1 MCDVIEQFDQWR
13 QAGQA
18 LAVATVIDTWGS
30 SPRPTGSKMIV
41 TAGGQIAGSVSAGC
55 VETAVIEAAQEV
67 IATGRPQLLNYGVA
81 DDTAWEVGLACGGRI
96 QVFVEPGTAWEA
108 TYPALKAHLQQRD
121 SMAVVSVLA
130 GPEELLERKRIL
142 LEETIRE
149 SAVWASDPALGD
161 LPLED
166 SLRSAVIGLLE
177 SETSDILA
185 SGEGVQYFVEVYPP
199 PARLILIGAVHL
211 AEYLVEIA
219 NLAGFDTIVVDPRRT
234 FATPERFPHA
244 RSLMHAW
251 PQEALA
257 GMKLDRSAYVAVLT
271 HDPKLDDP
279 ALIVALA
286 SQARYVGALGSRRTQ
301 RLRVE
306 RLSQAGLSSE
316 QIARLHAPIGLEL
329 GGRAPVEIAVSI
341 LAEIIQARSQPL
353 SD

>member
-1 MCDVIEQFDQWR
+1 MRDVIEQFDQWR

-185 SGEGVQYFVEVYPP
+185 SEEGVQYFVEVYPP
-199 PARLILIGAVHL
+199 PAPADTRWCGAPGRVPGRDRQPGRVR
-211 AEYLVEIA
+211 Y
-219 NLAGFDTIVVDPRRT
+219 N
-234 FATPERFPHA
+234 
-244 RSLMHAW
+244 RS
-251 PQEALA
+251 
-257 GMKLDRSAYVAVLT
+257 RSAADFR
-271 HDPKLDDP
+271 H
-279 ALIVALA
+279 A
-286 SQARYVGALGSRRTQ
+286 GALSACQ
-301 RLRVE
+301 ELN
-306 RLSQAGLSSE
+306 
-316 QIARLHAPIGLEL
+316 ARLAAGSPGGDEAGPLGLR
-329 GGRAPVEIAVSI
+329 GRPD
-341 LAEIIQARSQPL
+341 ARP
-353 SD
+353 

>member
-1 MCDVIEQFDQWR
+1 MRDVIEQLEQWR
-13 QAGQA
+13 QAWQA

-41 TAGGQIAGSVSAGC
+41 SASGQIAGSVSAGC
-55 VETAVIEAAQEV
+55 VEAAVIEVAQEV
-67 IATGRPQLLNYGVA
+67 IATGRPQLLSYGVA

-96 QVFVEPGTAWEA
+96 QVFVESGTAWEA
-108 TYPALKAHLQQRD
+108 IYPTLKTHLQQRY

-130 GPEELLERKRIL
+130 GPDELLGRKRIL
-142 LEETIRE
+142 LEETIHE
-149 SAVWASDPALGD
+149 SALWATDPDLGD
-161 LPLED
+161 LPLAD
-166 SLRSAVIGLLE
+166 SLRSAVSGLIE

-185 SGEGVQYFVEVYPP
+185 SEDGVQYFVEVYPP
-199 PARLILIGAVHL
+199 PARLIVVGAVHL

-219 NLAGFDTIVVDPRRT
+219 NLAGFDTIVVDPRRA

-244 RSLMHAW
+244 RSLLHAW
-251 PQEALA
+251 PQDALTE
-257 GMKLDRSAYVAVLT
+257 MKLDRSAYVAVLT

-279 ALIVALA
+279 ALMVALA
-286 SQARYVGALGSRRTQ
+286 SAARYVGALGSRRTH

-316 QIARLHAPIGLEL
+316 QIARLHAPIGLDL

-341 LAEIIQARSQPL
+341 LAEIIRARSQPL
-353 SD
+353 SV